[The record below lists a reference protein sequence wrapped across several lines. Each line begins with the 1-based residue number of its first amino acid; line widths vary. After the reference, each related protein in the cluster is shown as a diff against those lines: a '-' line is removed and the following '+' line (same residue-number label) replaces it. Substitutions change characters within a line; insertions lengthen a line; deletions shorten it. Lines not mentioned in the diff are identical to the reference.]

1 MGADVRAMK
10 AFRAVELA
18 AVRRADVAV
27 AGAVARTRLNILRF
41 VSGLRGEF
49 GILRASI
56 DGAGDGLVELK
67 WL

>member
-41 VSGLRGEF
+41 VSGL
-49 GILRASI
+49 
-56 DGAGDGLVELK
+56 
-67 WL
+67 